1 MNVIAYPCF
10 FETVR
15 FPTQDKSETLSL
27 LHLPLFVTLQDS
39 KVTQNN
45 IPIKEYCFLCSG
57 LYYNTITK
65 ISKGEMRN
73 IHSHFSFSQPAA
85 Y

>member
-27 LHLPLFVTLQDS
+27 LHLPLFVTLQ
-39 KVTQNN
+39 
-45 IPIKEYCFLCSG
+45 
-57 LYYNTITK
+57 
-65 ISKGEMRN
+65 R
-73 IHSHFSFSQPAA
+73 
-85 Y
+85 